1 MTSPSYPTRKDPAAT
16 HRPPIGSSEKSN
28 PAIDSKALFAGHRE
42 LVILHNADRYVLRIT
57 RQGKLILNK

>member
-16 HRPPIGSSEKSN
+16 SPTAIGPSNKSN
-28 PAIDSKALFAGHRE
+28 PAIDSKSLFAGHRE